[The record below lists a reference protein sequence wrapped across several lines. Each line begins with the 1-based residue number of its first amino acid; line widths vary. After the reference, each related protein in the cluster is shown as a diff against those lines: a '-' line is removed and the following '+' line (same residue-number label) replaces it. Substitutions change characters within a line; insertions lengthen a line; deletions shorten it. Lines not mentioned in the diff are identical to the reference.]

1 LERNGKP
8 LGEYSI
14 FDIQSE
20 MTTKPQNLNKE
31 PYRCVSNQAPAR
43 PFTYTSAQK
52 ESIMQNKPNFPN
64 TQMNVRLV
72 LIKDYKNFPFQTRR
86 QNKPNQ
92 TQFFALFFNSFY
104 LIITAQ
110 PSISLFNPRILVK
123 NRPILTIS
131 GCLFAQSKYHIDLL
145 MPENDKTYRIFLS
158 AAEPSADAHCA
169 ALITALQQTIYNIE
183 FVGIGGPKMAH
194 AGCKLLQTTTGKA
207 AMFLKPLTQIAHYY
221 LLFRRITRF
230 LKTNKVDLVIVCDS
244 PAFNFHIAKAAK
256 KADIKTLFYV
266 APQLWAWASWRI
278 HKLQKYCDKL
288 CCLLPFEQNWFGQ
301 KGIDVTFVGH
311 PLLDEL
317 DFDLTRYKK
326 DYTDFQPQN
335 AHFVIIPGSRPAEIN
350 TLWLP
355 MQQIALRLKQKY
367 PAAVFTTIAVD
378 SEKELLLKQ
387 KQLKTFECTYSIRT
401 VAESAAAVDFAI
413 IASGSATLQV
423 AAAGCPMVIMYQTS
437 RILWYLIGSWLIK
450 TKFLSLVNIL
460 ADKELVPEFMPYF
473 FSIDPIVESIEQLL
487 AGRDNLARLSSD
499 LIDLTIPLRQTQ
511 APQKVAQVVLEM
523 LD

>member
-1 LERNGKP
+1 
-8 LGEYSI
+8 
-14 FDIQSE
+14 
-20 MTTKPQNLNKE
+20 
-31 PYRCVSNQAPAR
+31 
-43 PFTYTSAQK
+43 
-52 ESIMQNKPNFPN
+52 
-64 TQMNVRLV
+64 
-72 LIKDYKNFPFQTRR
+72 
-86 QNKPNQ
+86 
-92 TQFFALFFNSFY
+92 
-104 LIITAQ
+104 
-110 PSISLFNPRILVK
+110 
-123 NRPILTIS
+123 
-131 GCLFAQSKYHIDLL
+131 
-145 MPENDKTYRIFLS
+145 
-158 AAEPSADAHCA
+158 
-169 ALITALQQTIYNIE
+169 
-183 FVGIGGPKMAH
+183 
-194 AGCKLLQTTTGKA
+194 
-207 AMFLKPLTQIAHYY
+207 
-221 LLFRRITRF
+221 
-230 LKTNKVDLVIVCDS
+230 
-244 PAFNFHIAKAAK
+244 
-256 KADIKTLFYV
+256 
-266 APQLWAWASWRI
+266 
-278 HKLQKYCDKL
+278 
-288 CCLLPFEQNWFGQ
+288 
-301 KGIDVTFVGH
+301 
-311 PLLDEL
+311 
-317 DFDLTRYKK
+317 LTRYKK